1 MEETSPSHFLLLL
14 LLLLLPLSMV
24 ASDYDTFVQCLSNHS
39 IPQNQ
44 ISTIVYAPN
53 NPSFTTILQSYIR
66 NLRFAT
72 AATPKPLIIIT
83 PLYETHVQAAVLC
96 SKLTGK
102 QLKIRSGGHDYDGLS
117 YVAAAG
123 VPFIILDTFNL
134 RSISLDTTTN
144 TAWVQSGAT
153 LGELYFKIAS
163 ISKTHGFP
171 AGACSTIAVGGHLG
185 CGGYGNMLR
194 KYGLSVDNVLDARI
208 VDVNGRVLD
217 RKAMGEDLF
226 WAVAGGGAASF
237 AVVLSYKIRLVLVP
251 ETVTVF
257 RVEKTLEQNATDI
270 VYRWQFVANKTDND
284 LFVRLL
290 IQPIVNKQTGKKTI
304 RTSFISLF
312 LGDSNRLMTVMNRD
326 FPELGLQKQDCME
339 MSWIQSVLYWANFDP
354 NNSTNVLLDRTYAA
368 KFSKRKSDYLQS
380 PISKVGLESIWNKMM
395 ELGKPGFV
403 FNPYG
408 GRMGEIPAAAT
419 PFPHRAGN
427 IFKIQYSL
435 NWDEEGVA
443 AENNNLN
450 QVRELY
456 SFMTPFVSKFPRESF
471 LCYRDVDIGITHNGK
486 NSYSE
491 GKVFGE
497 KYFKGNLDRLVKVK
511 TMVDPQNFFR
521 NEQSIPPFPAVG
533 SSEES
538 RYGDKI
544 LASYSFS
551 FLLIALVILF

>member
-1 MEETSPSHFLLLL
+1 
-14 LLLLLPLSMV
+14 
-24 ASDYDTFVQCLSNHS
+24 
-39 IPQNQ
+39 
-44 ISTIVYAPN
+44 
-53 NPSFTTILQSYIR
+53 
-66 NLRFAT
+66 
-72 AATPKPLIIIT
+72 
-83 PLYETHVQAAVLC
+83 
-96 SKLTGK
+96 
-102 QLKIRSGGHDYDGLS
+102 
-117 YVAAAG
+117 
-123 VPFIILDTFNL
+123 
-134 RSISLDTTTN
+134 
-144 TAWVQSGAT
+144 
-153 LGELYFKIAS
+153 
-163 ISKTHGFP
+163 
-171 AGACSTIAVGGHLG
+171 
-185 CGGYGNMLR
+185 MLR

-237 AVVLSYKIRLVLVP
+237 AVVLSYKIRLVPVP

-368 KFSKRKSDYLQS
+368 KFSKRKSDYLQT
-380 PISKVGLESIWNKMM
+380 PISKVG
-395 ELGKPGFV
+395 
-403 FNPYG
+403 
-408 GRMGEIPAAAT
+408 
-419 PFPHRAGN
+419 
-427 IFKIQYSL
+427 
-435 NWDEEGVA
+435 
-443 AENNNLN
+443 
-450 QVRELY
+450 
-456 SFMTPFVSKFPRESF
+456 
-471 LCYRDVDIGITHNGK
+471 DVDIGITHNGK

-497 KYFKGNLDRLVKVK
+497 KYFKGNFDRLVKVK

-521 NEQSIPPFPAVG
+521 NEQSIPPF
-533 SSEES
+533 SS
-538 RYGDKI
+538 KKM
-544 LASYSFS
+544 
-551 FLLIALVILF
+551 